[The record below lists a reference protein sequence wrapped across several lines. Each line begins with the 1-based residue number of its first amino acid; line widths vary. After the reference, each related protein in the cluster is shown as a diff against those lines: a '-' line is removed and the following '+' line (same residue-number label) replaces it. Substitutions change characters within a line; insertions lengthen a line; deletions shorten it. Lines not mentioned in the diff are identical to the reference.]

1 MTDFRFLMLPDGRQL
16 SYLEFGKSDGYPV
29 MYFHGTPSC
38 CLEPAMI
45 GEEAFIK
52 HGLRVISPSRP
63 GMGQSD
69 RHKNRTF
76 VDWTKDAAA
85 LADHLMIDKFAILG
99 YSGGA
104 PYTLAC
110 ALKMPDRLLSA
121 VIVSGAGQ
129 MNQPEVKNNLDLKH
143 RIFWK
148 VADKLPFLLPIILK
162 KMRQYREMSDQAIM
176 SRFERNMPKSD
187 VESFKK
193 NNRLALSKQGV
204 EETFRDMNGVA
215 MDVRLPIRPLG
226 FDLDAIKFPVTF
238 FHGKQDNTVPIQV
251 VEWMVPRIANAKL
264 ITYPNDGHVSAICEH
279 FDEIAESL
287 LNEVHV

>member
-1 MTDFRFLMLPDGRQL
+1 
-16 SYLEFGKSDGYPV
+16 
-29 MYFHGTPSC
+29 
-38 CLEPAMI
+38 MI
-45 GEEAFIK
+45 GEEQFLK
-52 HGLRVISPSRP
+52 HNFRIISPSRP

-76 VDWTKDAAA
+76 IDWTKDTIE
-85 LADHLMIDKFAILG
+85 LADHLGIDKFAILG

-143 RIFWK
+143 RIFWN
-148 VADKLPFLLPIILK
+148 VADKFPFLLPIVLK
-162 KMRQYREMSDQAIM
+162 KMRQYREMSDEDIL
-176 SRFERNMPKSD
+176 SRFERNMPRAD
-187 VESFKK
+187 FETFKQ
-193 NNRLALSKQGV
+193 NGRVALSKRGI

-226 FDLDAIKFPVTF
+226 FELGMIRFPITF
-238 FHGKQDNTVPIQV
+238 FHGREDNTVPIEV
-251 VEWMVPRIANAKL
+251 VEWMVPRIPNTKL
-264 ITYPNDGHVSAICEH
+264 ITYPNDGHVSVICEH
-279 FDEIAESL
+279 FDEIAKAL
-287 LNEVHV
+287 LTKVPA